1 MEQKPVDGYEVLAP
15 PSADIAQ
22 RYLDEAAAVA
32 TRRERT
38 VDRRALAWLQIVNAV
53 ATAAYLA
60 VLAFALRADSVLASQ
75 TIVFSFLLWVQLA
88 SGMAQ
93 RSGMQRRPSWSKW
106 PALLAGG
113 LLVATALVVFGFAV
127 WAPGFPA
134 IGVLI
139 PPALVLVGLGGYGAV
154 QLARA
159 SGDVRPPRSHPQPLS
174 RVIRWGTI
182 LVGVALGVLMTLASA
197 PDGGLASVLVM
208 LVLLMLFIWMFAFS
222 SDLGLPA
229 IGASWRW
236 PHLAIFAVA
245 VSALSGAVLLPVP
258 LDAGALAGAAV
269 IILFVAVSFV
279 PGRDLRD

>member
-15 PSADIAQ
+15 PSADIAK
-22 RYLDEAAAVA
+22 RYLDEAEAVA
-32 TRRERT
+32 TRRELT

-75 TIVFSFLLWVQLA
+75 TIVFSFLVWVQLA

-93 RSGMQRRPSWSKW
+93 RSGMQRRPSWSNW
-106 PALLAGG
+106 PMLVAGG
-113 LLVATALVVFGFAV
+113 LLVTVALVVFGFAV

-139 PPALVLVGLGGYGAV
+139 PPALVLFGLGGYGAA

-159 SGDVRPPRSHPQPLS
+159 SGEVRPPRSRPQPLS

-182 LVGVALGVLMTLASA
+182 LVGVALGVLITLASA
-197 PDGGLASVLVM
+197 PNGVLASVLVM
-208 LVLLMLFIWMFAFS
+208 LVLLMLFVWMFAFS

-236 PHLAIFAVA
+236 PHLTVFAIS
-245 VSALSGAVLLPVP
+245 VSALSAVVLLPITF
-258 LDAGALAGAAV
+258 DGGALAGASV

>member
-22 RYLDEAAAVA
+22 RYLEEAAAVA
-32 TRRERT
+32 ARRERT

-60 VLAFALRADSVLASQ
+60 VLALAVRGDSVLASQ
-75 TIVFSFLLWVQLA
+75 TIVFAFLVWVQLA

-93 RSGMQRRPSWSKW
+93 RSGMQRRLSWSRW
-106 PALLAGG
+106 PVLLAGG
-113 LLVATALVVFGFAV
+113 LLIAVALVVFGFV
-127 WAPGFPA
+127 IWAPGFPA
-134 IGVLI
+134 IGVMI
-139 PPALVLVGLGGYGAV
+139 PSSLVLFGLSGYGAV

-159 SGDVRPPRSHPQPLS
+159 SDDVRPPRSHPRPLS

-182 LVGVALGVLMTLASA
+182 LVGVALGVLIMLASA
-197 PDGGLASVLVM
+197 PDGVLSSVLVM

-222 SDLGLPA
+222 SDIGLPA

-236 PHLAIFAVA
+236 PQLIAFAVS
-245 VSALSGAVLLPVP
+245 VSALAAIVLLDIPIDGGVP
-258 LDAGALAGAAV
+258 AGASV
-269 IILFVAVSFV
+269 IVLFVAVSFL